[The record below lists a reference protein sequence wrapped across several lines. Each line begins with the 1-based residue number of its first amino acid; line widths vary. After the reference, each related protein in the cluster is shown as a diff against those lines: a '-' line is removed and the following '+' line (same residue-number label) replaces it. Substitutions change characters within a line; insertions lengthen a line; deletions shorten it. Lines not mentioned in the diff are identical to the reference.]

1 MEYTVEAVSSVKR
14 SIKVHVPE
22 EEVLASLS
30 ATTAMYRKDADIKG
44 FRKGKA
50 PSTLI
55 EGKFKKQ
62 ITAEATT
69 DLVNLHINE
78 ILGELKV
85 SPVSRIDF
93 DGGEM
98 EKGQAF
104 EYTISFEVMPEF
116 ELPVYEGVS
125 VEEEAAVVNEAEI
138 EAVMDRVRNN
148 AAELVDVTTPRKP
161 VNGDVVV
168 VSFKARQ
175 DGAVIPGL
183 EADNFELSLGEG
195 HALEAFEEMVKTLEP
210 GQSTQGPM
218 SFPDDFLNTELAG
231 KTVDMELT
239 LHAVKEKQLPPL
251 TDELAKKAGG
261 FESVEK
267 MREAITKS
275 YMESRR
281 QLHRST
287 AQKKFLDALLAQVS
301 LEIPPSLLGRH
312 LDNLVGDAVHRAE
325 RQGKTLQA
333 VTGMDAEAYRAHV
346 TPQAEELARAEILLL
361 TVARKEGLEV
371 TEQEVDFHFRQL
383 AARMGQDF
391 HELKQF
397 YSQHGLIFE
406 VRDKLLADKAMERM
420 YSKVNVVEVPATPAE
435 APAEAADA

>member
-1 MEYTVEAVSSVKR
+1 MEYTVEDVTSVKR

-22 EEVLASLS
+22 DEVHASLA
-30 ATTAMYRKDADIKG
+30 ATTAMYRKDVDIKG

-50 PSTLI
+50 PTSII

-62 ITAEATT
+62 IVAEATT

-93 DGGEM
+93 DGGEL

-104 EYTISFEVMPEF
+104 DYTISFEVMPEID
-116 ELPVYEGVS
+116 LPAYEGTT
-125 VEEEAAVVNEAEI
+125 VEEEAPVVNEAEI
-138 EAVMDRVRNN
+138 EAVMDRIRNN
-148 AAELVDVTTPRKP
+148 AAEVVPVEMPRKP
-161 VNGDVVV
+161 VNGDIVT
-168 VSFKARQ
+168 VSFKARK
-175 DGAVIPGL
+175 DDAVIPGL
-183 EADNFELSLGEG
+183 QADNFELSLGEG
-195 HALEAFEEMVKTLEP
+195 HALEPFEEMVKTLEP
-210 GQSTQGPM
+210 GQSTAGPM
-218 SFPDDFLNTELAG
+218 TFPDDFLNTELAG
-231 KTVDMELT
+231 QTVEMDLT
-239 LHAVKEKQLPPL
+239 LHAVKEKKLPPL

-281 QLHRST
+281 QLHRAT
-287 AQKKFLDALLAQVS
+287 AQKKFLDELLSRVS
-301 LEIPPSLLGRH
+301 FEIPPSLLGRH
-312 LDNLVGDAVHRAE
+312 LDNLVGEAVHRAE
-325 RQGKTLQA
+325 RQGKTLEA
-333 VTGMDAEAYRAHV
+333 VTGMDPEAYRAHV
-346 TPQAEELARAEILLL
+346 TPQAEELARAEIFLL
-361 TVARKEGLEV
+361 TVARKDGVEV
-371 TEQEVDFHFRQL
+371 TEQEVDFHLRQL

-420 YSKVNVVEVPATPAE
+420 YSKVNVVELPAAQAE
-435 APAEAADA
+435 APAAE

>member
-1 MEYTVEAVSSVKR
+1 MEYTVEAVTSVMR
-14 SIKVHVPE
+14 SIKVHVSE
-22 EEVLASLS
+22 DEVHASLA
-30 ATTAMYRKDADIKG
+30 ATTAMYRKDVDIKG

-50 PSTLI
+50 PTSII

-62 ITAEATT
+62 IAAEATT

-98 EKGQAF
+98 EKGQTF
-104 EYTISFEVMPEF
+104 DYTIRFEVMPEI
-116 ELPVYEGVS
+116 ELPAFEGTT
-125 VEEEAAVVNEAEI
+125 VEEETPVVNEAEI
-138 EAVMDRVRNN
+138 EAVMDRIRNN
-148 AAELVDVTTPRKP
+148 AAEVVPVETPRKP
-161 VNGDVVV
+161 VNGDIVV
-168 VSFKARQ
+168 VSFKARK

-183 EADNFELSLGEG
+183 EAENFELSLGEG
-195 HALEAFEEMVKTLEP
+195 HALEPFEEMVKTLEP
-210 GQSTQGPM
+210 GQSTVGPM
-218 SFPDDFLNTELAG
+218 TFPDDFLNTELAG
-231 KTVDMELT
+231 QTVEMDLT
-239 LHAVKEKQLPPL
+239 LYTVKEKKLPPL

-281 QLHRST
+281 QLHRAT

-301 LEIPPSLLGRH
+301 FEIPPSLLGRH
-312 LDNLVGDAVHRAE
+312 LDNQVGEAVHRAE
-325 RQGKTLQA
+325 RQGKTLEA
-333 VTGMDAEAYRAHV
+333 VTGMDPEAYRAHV
-346 TPQAEELARAEILLL
+346 TPQAEELARAEIFLLA
-361 TVARKEGLEV
+361 VARKEGLEV
-371 TEQEVDFHFRQL
+371 TEQEVDFHLRQL

-420 YSKVNVVEVPATPAE
+420 YSKVNVVEVPASAAE
-435 APAEAADA
+435 AQA